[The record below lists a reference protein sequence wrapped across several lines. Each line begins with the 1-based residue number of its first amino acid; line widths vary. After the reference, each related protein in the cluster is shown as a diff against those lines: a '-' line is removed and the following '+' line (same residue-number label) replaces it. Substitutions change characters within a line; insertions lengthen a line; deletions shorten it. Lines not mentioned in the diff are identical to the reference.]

1 MEDAAIV
8 ALYWARD
15 EQALA
20 ETAAKFGAYCRK
32 IADNILHSAHDA
44 EECENDTWLA
54 AWNSMPT
61 NRPAR
66 LAPYLGRIT
75 RNLALDRFDRAAAQK
90 RGSGQTCAPLDELA
104 ECVAAPGSV
113 EDSFDAAETGRL
125 ISAFLR
131 TLPEETRS
139 IFLRRYWY
147 CDATADIA
155 ARYGLTES
163 KVRVTLHRT
172 RGRLAAY
179 LKGCCTVTER
189 ELFEAIGHVDDD
201 LILAADAP
209 VKKRRR
215 VVHLHWQQVVSVAA
229 CACIVLGGAAVW
241 RSGALHKS
249 SIAGEVAMAADVPE
263 AAAETAPA
271 PDMPMLDAAAP
282 QAADADEGA
291 AVEKDSAASG
301 IALGLAQCVQID
313 GVLYFDTGS
322 AVDCPPDRGADGV
335 IETSV
340 DRDAFP
346 ETDGCSNFGTGYS
359 YWVTGDNAVVVEIDG
374 AYWEFMAN

>member
-1 MEDAAIV
+1 M
-8 ALYWARD
+8 
-15 EQALA
+15 
-20 ETAAKFGAYCRK
+20 
-32 IADNILHSAHDA
+32 
-44 EECENDTWLA
+44 
-54 AWNSMPT
+54 
-61 NRPAR
+61 
-66 LAPYLGRIT
+66 
-75 RNLALDRFDRAAAQK
+75 
-90 RGSGQTCAPLDELA
+90 
-104 ECVAAPGSV
+104 
-113 EDSFDAAETGRL
+113 
-125 ISAFLR
+125 
-131 TLPEETRS
+131 
-139 IFLRRYWY
+139 
-147 CDATADIA
+147 
-155 ARYGLTES
+155 
-163 KVRVTLHRT
+163 
-172 RGRLAAY
+172 
-179 LKGCCTVTER
+179 TER

-241 RSGALHKS
+241 RSGALRKS
-249 SIAGEVAMAADVPE
+249 SIAGEAAMAADVPE

-335 IETSV
+335 IKTSV

-359 YWVTGDNAVVVEIDG
+359 YWVTEDGVVIVEIDG
-374 AYWEFMAN
+374 VYYEFAANSTAEGSRPLPTRQHKKGFVGEGLDPPGSLTGRCAFAGRPRAGHARPLPCGDSI

>member
-1 MEDAAIV
+1 M
-8 ALYWARD
+8 
-15 EQALA
+15 
-20 ETAAKFGAYCRK
+20 
-32 IADNILHSAHDA
+32 
-44 EECENDTWLA
+44 
-54 AWNSMPT
+54 
-61 NRPAR
+61 
-66 LAPYLGRIT
+66 
-75 RNLALDRFDRAAAQK
+75 
-90 RGSGQTCAPLDELA
+90 
-104 ECVAAPGSV
+104 
-113 EDSFDAAETGRL
+113 
-125 ISAFLR
+125 
-131 TLPEETRS
+131 
-139 IFLRRYWY
+139 
-147 CDATADIA
+147 
-155 ARYGLTES
+155 
-163 KVRVTLHRT
+163 
-172 RGRLAAY
+172 
-179 LKGCCTVTER
+179 TER

-229 CACIVLGGAAVW
+229 CACIFLGGVAVW
-241 RSGALHKS
+241 QSDGFRKANMTSEA
-249 SIAGEVAMAADVPE
+249 AAFAADAPE

-359 YWVTGDNAVVVEIDG
+359 YWVTGDGVVIVEMDG

>member
-1 MEDAAIV
+1 M
-8 ALYWARD
+8 
-15 EQALA
+15 
-20 ETAAKFGAYCRK
+20 
-32 IADNILHSAHDA
+32 
-44 EECENDTWLA
+44 
-54 AWNSMPT
+54 
-61 NRPAR
+61 
-66 LAPYLGRIT
+66 
-75 RNLALDRFDRAAAQK
+75 
-90 RGSGQTCAPLDELA
+90 
-104 ECVAAPGSV
+104 
-113 EDSFDAAETGRL
+113 
-125 ISAFLR
+125 
-131 TLPEETRS
+131 
-139 IFLRRYWY
+139 
-147 CDATADIA
+147 
-155 ARYGLTES
+155 
-163 KVRVTLHRT
+163 
-172 RGRLAAY
+172 
-179 LKGCCTVTER
+179 TER

-209 VKKRRR
+209 VKKRRKPPVYWR
-215 VVHLHWQQVVSVAA
+215 QLVSVAA
-229 CACIVLGGAAVW
+229 CACIFLGGVAVW
-241 RSGALHKS
+241 QSDGFRKANMTSEA
-249 SIAGEVAMAADVPE
+249 AAFAADVPE

-335 IETSV
+335 IKTSV

-359 YWVTGDNAVVVEIDG
+359 YWVTEDGVVIVEIDG

>member
-1 MEDAAIV
+1 M
-8 ALYWARD
+8 
-15 EQALA
+15 
-20 ETAAKFGAYCRK
+20 
-32 IADNILHSAHDA
+32 
-44 EECENDTWLA
+44 
-54 AWNSMPT
+54 
-61 NRPAR
+61 
-66 LAPYLGRIT
+66 
-75 RNLALDRFDRAAAQK
+75 
-90 RGSGQTCAPLDELA
+90 
-104 ECVAAPGSV
+104 
-113 EDSFDAAETGRL
+113 
-125 ISAFLR
+125 
-131 TLPEETRS
+131 
-139 IFLRRYWY
+139 
-147 CDATADIA
+147 
-155 ARYGLTES
+155 
-163 KVRVTLHRT
+163 
-172 RGRLAAY
+172 
-179 LKGCCTVTER
+179 TER

-209 VKKRRR
+209 VKKRRKPPVYWR
-215 VVHLHWQQVVSVAA
+215 QLVSVAA
-229 CACIVLGGAAVW
+229 CACIFLGGVAVW
-241 RSGALHKS
+241 QSDGFRKANMTSEAAAS
-249 SIAGEVAMAADVPE
+249 AADVPE

-359 YWVTGDNAVVVEIDG
+359 YWVSGDGVVIVEIDG
-374 AYWEFMAN
+374 AYWGV

>member
-1 MEDAAIV
+1 M
-8 ALYWARD
+8 
-15 EQALA
+15 
-20 ETAAKFGAYCRK
+20 
-32 IADNILHSAHDA
+32 
-44 EECENDTWLA
+44 
-54 AWNSMPT
+54 
-61 NRPAR
+61 
-66 LAPYLGRIT
+66 
-75 RNLALDRFDRAAAQK
+75 
-90 RGSGQTCAPLDELA
+90 
-104 ECVAAPGSV
+104 
-113 EDSFDAAETGRL
+113 
-125 ISAFLR
+125 
-131 TLPEETRS
+131 
-139 IFLRRYWY
+139 
-147 CDATADIA
+147 
-155 ARYGLTES
+155 
-163 KVRVTLHRT
+163 
-172 RGRLAAY
+172 
-179 LKGCCTVTER
+179 TER

-201 LILAADAP
+201 LILVADAP

-241 RSGALHKS
+241 RSGTLRKS
-249 SIAGEVAMAADVPE
+249 SIASEAAMAADVP
-263 AAAETAPA
+263 
-271 PDMPMLDAAAP
+271 
-282 QAADADEGA
+282 ADADEGA

-374 AYWEFMAN
+374 EYCEFEAN

>member
-1 MEDAAIV
+1 M
-8 ALYWARD
+8 
-15 EQALA
+15 
-20 ETAAKFGAYCRK
+20 
-32 IADNILHSAHDA
+32 
-44 EECENDTWLA
+44 
-54 AWNSMPT
+54 
-61 NRPAR
+61 
-66 LAPYLGRIT
+66 
-75 RNLALDRFDRAAAQK
+75 
-90 RGSGQTCAPLDELA
+90 
-104 ECVAAPGSV
+104 
-113 EDSFDAAETGRL
+113 
-125 ISAFLR
+125 
-131 TLPEETRS
+131 
-139 IFLRRYWY
+139 
-147 CDATADIA
+147 
-155 ARYGLTES
+155 
-163 KVRVTLHRT
+163 
-172 RGRLAAY
+172 
-179 LKGCCTVTER
+179 TER

-209 VKKRRR
+209 VKKRRKPPVYWR
-215 VVHLHWQQVVSVAA
+215 QLVSVAA
-229 CACIVLGGAAVW
+229 CACIFLGGVAVW
-241 RSGALHKS
+241 QSDGFRKANMTSEA
-249 SIAGEVAMAADVPE
+249 AAFAADVPE

-271 PDMPMLDAAAP
+271 PDMPMLDDAAP

-359 YWVTGDNAVVVEIDG
+359 YWVTGDGVVIVEIDG

>member
-1 MEDAAIV
+1 M
-8 ALYWARD
+8 
-15 EQALA
+15 
-20 ETAAKFGAYCRK
+20 
-32 IADNILHSAHDA
+32 
-44 EECENDTWLA
+44 
-54 AWNSMPT
+54 
-61 NRPAR
+61 
-66 LAPYLGRIT
+66 
-75 RNLALDRFDRAAAQK
+75 
-90 RGSGQTCAPLDELA
+90 
-104 ECVAAPGSV
+104 
-113 EDSFDAAETGRL
+113 
-125 ISAFLR
+125 
-131 TLPEETRS
+131 
-139 IFLRRYWY
+139 
-147 CDATADIA
+147 
-155 ARYGLTES
+155 
-163 KVRVTLHRT
+163 
-172 RGRLAAY
+172 
-179 LKGCCTVTER
+179 TER

-215 VVHLHWQQVVSVAA
+215 MVHLHWQQVVSVAA

-241 RSGALHKS
+241 QSGTLRKS
-249 SIAGEVAMAADVPE
+249 SIASEAAMAADVPE

-322 AVDCPPDRGADGV
+322 AVDCPPDHGADGV

-359 YWVTGDNAVVVEIDG
+359 YWVTGDNAVVVEIVG
-374 AYWEFMAN
+374 EYCEFEAN

>member
-1 MEDAAIV
+1 M
-8 ALYWARD
+8 
-15 EQALA
+15 
-20 ETAAKFGAYCRK
+20 
-32 IADNILHSAHDA
+32 
-44 EECENDTWLA
+44 
-54 AWNSMPT
+54 
-61 NRPAR
+61 
-66 LAPYLGRIT
+66 
-75 RNLALDRFDRAAAQK
+75 
-90 RGSGQTCAPLDELA
+90 
-104 ECVAAPGSV
+104 
-113 EDSFDAAETGRL
+113 
-125 ISAFLR
+125 
-131 TLPEETRS
+131 
-139 IFLRRYWY
+139 
-147 CDATADIA
+147 
-155 ARYGLTES
+155 
-163 KVRVTLHRT
+163 
-172 RGRLAAY
+172 
-179 LKGCCTVTER
+179 TER

-201 LILAADAP
+201 MILAADAP

-241 RSGALHKS
+241 RSGTLRKS
-249 SIAGEVAMAADVPE
+249 SIAGETAMAADVPE

-282 QAADADEGA
+282 QAANADEGA

-359 YWVTGDNAVVVEIDG
+359 YWVTGDGVAIVEIDG
-374 AYWEFMAN
+374 VYYEFAAN